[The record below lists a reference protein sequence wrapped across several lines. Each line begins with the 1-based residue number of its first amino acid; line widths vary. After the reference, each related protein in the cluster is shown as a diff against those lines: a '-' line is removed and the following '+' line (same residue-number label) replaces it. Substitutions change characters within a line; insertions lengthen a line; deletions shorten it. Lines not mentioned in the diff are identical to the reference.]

1 MTRPNRYPYTKSQ
14 LIFKELKSNNGMI
27 IFDGRTFE
35 LKTGHN
41 EALSV
46 SAEPMNACNLRGY

>member
-1 MTRPNRYPYTKSQ
+1 MRPNRYPYTKSQ

-27 IFDGRTFE
+27 IFDGRTFKF
-35 LKTGHN
+35 KTGHN

-46 SAEPMNACNLRGY
+46 STEPMNARNLRGY